1 MKHEKTITTLYL
13 QVNTCEPCI
22 ISKHVLWLPNIQVS
36 PDNTLHKNK
45 YHISIISTMY
55 TLCNCSRLK
64 YFLGLAIST
73 SRILQLLHFLVKL
86 SVYIYIYIIYI
97 YIYMLYIYI
106 YIIYKLV

>member
-45 YHISIISTMY
+45 YHISI
-55 TLCNCSRLK
+55 L
-64 YFLGLAIST
+64 
-73 SRILQLLHFLVKL
+73 
-86 SVYIYIYIIYI
+86 
-97 YIYMLYIYI
+97 
-106 YIIYKLV
+106 